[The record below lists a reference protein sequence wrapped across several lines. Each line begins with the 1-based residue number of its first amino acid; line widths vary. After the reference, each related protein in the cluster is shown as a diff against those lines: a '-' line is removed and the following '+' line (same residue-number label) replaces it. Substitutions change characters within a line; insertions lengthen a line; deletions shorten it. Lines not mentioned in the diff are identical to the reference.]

1 MTPLVYH
8 YPNDKNTW
16 GIKDQ
21 FFFGESLMICNVTEY
36 KQRQK
41 EIYLPE
47 GIWYNFWTG
56 KKGKT
61 TGKITI
67 ETPLDETPIYVKA
80 GSILPIGPKVQF
92 ATELTKDPIEIVVYP
107 GADGEFV
114 MYFDDNE
121 SYNYEDKTYS
131 EVVFTYSDV
140 DKTLKVKKGIDTYIV
155 FEDSPKVFL
164 INSVDQART
173 EKIYFKGEEII
184 IKL

>member
-1 MTPLVYH
+1 MSPLVYH

-36 KQRQK
+36 QQRQK

-56 KKGKT
+56 KKVKA

-67 ETPLDETPIYVKA
+67 ETPLDETPIFVKA

-107 GADGEFV
+107 GADG
-114 MYFDDNE
+114 
-121 SYNYEDKTYS
+121 
-131 EVVFTYSDV
+131 
-140 DKTLKVKKGIDTYIV
+140 GICSL
-155 FEDSPKVFL
+155 F
-164 INSVDQART
+164 
-173 EKIYFKGEEII
+173 
-184 IKL
+184 